1 MEYKLNKI
9 DPEVRQRVN
18 ETTRTGKVHTKS
30 GISINNDN
38 KNRKNGNDFSSKLEE
53 EKNKNKNKNKFAV
66 DAVKVDEVE
75 ISAYKEEV
83 EDSNKDEVKGHIL
96 DVRK

>member
-18 ETTRTGKVHTKS
+18 ETTSAGKVHTKT
-30 GISINNDN
+30 GLNINKDN
-38 KNRKNGNDFSSKLEE
+38 KDKKNRNGNDFSAQLEKQ
-53 EKNKNKNKNKFAV
+53 KNKNKDKFSV
-66 DAVKVDEVE
+66 QAVKLDEVE
-75 ISAYKEEV
+75 VSAYKEEV
-83 EDSNKDEVKGHIL
+83 ENLDKDETKGHML

>member
-1 MEYKLNKI
+1 MEYRLNKI
-9 DPEVRQRVN
+9 EPEVRQRVK
-18 ETTRTGKVHTKS
+18 ETTSAGKVHTKS
-30 GISINNDN
+30 GITINKDSKDK
-38 KNRKNGNDFSSKLEE
+38 KNGNGNDFSSKLE
-53 EKNKNKNKNKFAV
+53 KQKNKNKNKFCV

-83 EDSNKDEVKGHIL
+83 ENSSKDEIKGNIL

>member
-9 DPEVRQRVN
+9 EPEVRQRIK
-18 ETTRTGKVHTKS
+18 ETTSSGKVHTKT
-30 GISINNDN
+30 GITINQDN
-38 KNRKNGNDFSSKLEE
+38 KNK
-53 EKNKNKNKNKFAV
+53 KNKDSSDFNSELEKHKNEKKFSV

-75 ISAYKEEV
+75 ISVY
-83 EDSNKDEVKGHIL
+83 KDEVENSDKDEIKGHIL